1 MQSKEG
7 AASRG
12 LGLLWGAEP
21 RGARGP
27 RARYTIND
35 VAEAAIRVADAQGLD
50 AVTLGATARSLGLTT
65 TALYSYVD
73 GKEDLLEVMVD
84 AAIGGPPPLTGN
96 TWQDRARSW
105 ARALAG
111 RYRAH
116 VWLMRIQPV
125 GTPRRPSVYA
135 WLEAIVVALED
146 EDIDAVRLALVLD
159 AVVRGLSSQGADPAP
174 PPFWLGDSVR
184 AHYPRLAAELTRD
197 WSDSAGELERALDV
211 VLAGAQAAL

>member
-1 MQSKEG
+1 MQSKAG
-7 AASRG
+7 APRG
-12 LGLLWGAEP
+12 LDLLWGADP

-27 RARYTIND
+27 RARYTISD
-35 VAEAAIRVADAQGLD
+35 VAEAAIRVADERGLD
-50 AVTLGATARSLGLTT
+50 AVTLGATAKSLGLAT

-73 GKEDLLEVMVD
+73 AKDDLLEVMVD
-84 AAIGGPPPLTGN
+84 AAVGEPPPLTGD

-116 VWLMRIQPV
+116 GWLMRIQAV

-135 WLEAIVVALED
+135 WLEAMVLALEG
-146 EDIDAVRLALVLD
+146 EEIDAVRLALILD